1 MIKDKKYVEHGCD
14 LEKVLGYKY
23 NTKNDTI
30 QISNSNINFNVNTKR
45 GVLAQISKVF
55 DPLSLCLPVTLNG
68 KLLMRLFWE
77 HKDKWGWD
85 KGMSRE
91 LHGIWSSLSK
101 DMARL
106 NELRFPR
113 HAVDSDN
120 ALHLY
125 VFTDASPKAYGFVAY
140 GVQNN
145 SSCIVYAKAK
155 VAPMKK
161 KSLPTLELLGVYLSI
176 KSLSFLLKAYSN
188 VKNIFISVD
197 AQVVISW
204 LLSGI
209 NRTNKNLFA
218 RNRLKDITQMI
229 NDIKDKYSINI
240 NFKYVPSS
248 ENPADMLSRGLT
260 FDKFKQNLDYWIEG
274 PKWLITSPVI
284 WPSSDLNC
292 LNEKSKDIINSSVF
306 LIDHNSDKE
315 KKKSEEQK
323 AKDKALNKM
332 GKGDI

>member
-1 MIKDKKYVEHGCD
+1 MG
-14 LEKVLGYKY
+14 
-23 NTKNDTI
+23 
-30 QISNSNINFNVNTKR
+30 
-45 GVLAQISKVF
+45 
-55 DPLSLCLPVTLNG
+55 
-68 KLLMRLFWE
+68 
-77 HKDKWGWD
+77 
-85 KGMSRE
+85 
-91 LHGIWSSLSK
+91 SSLSK

-120 ALHLY
+120 ALDLY
-125 VFTDASPKAYGFVAY
+125 IFTDASPKAYGFVAY
-140 GVQNN
+140 GGQSN

-218 RNRLKDITQMI
+218 RNRL
-229 NDIKDKYSINI
+229 
-240 NFKYVPSS
+240 
-248 ENPADMLSRGLT
+248 
-260 FDKFKQNLDYWIEG
+260 
-274 PKWLITSPVI
+274 
-284 WPSSDLNC
+284 
-292 LNEKSKDIINSSVF
+292 
-306 LIDHNSDKE
+306 
-315 KKKSEEQK
+315 
-323 AKDKALNKM
+323 
-332 GKGDI
+332 

>member
-1 MIKDKKYVEHGCD
+1 MSEGNFDLRSCNTNCNELKEIMIKDKKYVEHGCD

-85 KGMSRE
+85 NGMSRE
-91 LHGIWSSLSK
+91 LHGVWSSLSK

-120 ALHLY
+120 ALDLY

-188 VKNIFISVD
+188 VNS
-197 AQVVISW
+197 
-204 LLSGI
+204 LLA
-209 NRTNKNLFA
+209 N
-218 RNRLKDITQMI
+218 
-229 NDIKDKYSINI
+229 
-240 NFKYVPSS
+240 
-248 ENPADMLSRGLT
+248 
-260 FDKFKQNLDYWIEG
+260 
-274 PKWLITSPVI
+274 
-284 WPSSDLNC
+284 
-292 LNEKSKDIINSSVF
+292 
-306 LIDHNSDKE
+306 
-315 KKKSEEQK
+315 
-323 AKDKALNKM
+323 
-332 GKGDI
+332 